1 MKIIILGAGQ
11 VGSSVAESLVSEAN
25 DITMVDVDPKR
36 LALLQDRL
44 DLRTVTGNASHPS
57 VLVNAGAHDADMV
70 LAVTE
75 HDETNLVAC
84 KLAATLFNTPTKIAR
99 IRSTEYLAHP
109 EIFSTENFCVDFAIS
124 PEQILT
130 EYIEK
135 LVEFPEAL
143 QVLDFASGKVSLVA
157 VRALKGGSLV
167 GQELQQL
174 RKHVPNVDTRVAAI
188 FRQDRP
194 IIPEGDT
201 IIEAEDEVFFIAA
214 TEDIRTVMRE
224 LRKMDRPVKHVMI
237 AGGGKIGRRLA
248 MTLEKDYQVRII
260 ERNYQACE
268 RLAGELSNALVLHGD
283 ATDETLLESE
293 SIAEMD
299 LFCALTND
307 EENNIMAA
315 LLAKRMGAHK
325 VIALINRRAYVDLVQ
340 GSRIDI
346 AISPAQVT
354 IGSLLAYVRH
364 GDVAAVHSLRRGAAE
379 ALELVAHGDA
389 RSSSVVGRKIEE
401 IKLPKGATIGAIVRG
416 LPRTE
421 GLFGESLSS
430 AELEKNLADSSHSI
444 RVIIAHHDTVIE
456 SEDHVILFVV
466 NRKMIREVEKLFQV
480 NVGFL

>member
-25 DITMVDVDPKR
+25 DITMVDTDPKR
-36 LALLQDRL
+36 LALLQDRF
-44 DLRTVTGNASHPS
+44 DLRTVMGNAAHPS
-57 VLVNAGAHDADMV
+57 VLVNAGAHDADMI

-75 HDETNLVAC
+75 SDETNLVAC

-99 IRSTEYLAHP
+99 IRSTEYLKHP
-109 EIFSTENFCVDFAIS
+109 EIFSDENFCVDFAIS

-135 LVEFPEAL
+135 LIEFPEAL

-157 VRALKGGSLV
+157 VRALKDGALV
-167 GQELQQL
+167 GQQLQKL

-188 FRQDRP
+188 FRKDRP

-224 LRKMDRPVKHVMI
+224 LRGMDKPVKHVMI
-237 AGGGKIGRRLA
+237 AGGGKIGKRLA
-248 MTLEKDYQVRII
+248 QTLEKDYQVRII
-260 ERNYQACE
+260 EHNYQTCE
-268 RLAGELSNALVLHGD
+268 RLAAELNDALVLNGD

-293 SIAEMD
+293 NIADMD
-299 LFCALTND
+299 MFCALTND
-307 EENNIMAA
+307 DENNVMSA

-325 VIALINRRAYVDLVQ
+325 VISLINRRAYVDLVQ
-340 GSRIDI
+340 SGVIDI

-379 ALELVAHGDA
+379 ALELIAHGDT
-389 RSSSVVGRKIEE
+389 RSSNVVGRKIEE
-401 IKLPKGATIGAIVRG
+401 INLPKGATIGAIVRG
-416 LPRTE
+416 LPKSKGIMGEDLIIEHGKSPSNDRT
-421 GLFGESLSS
+421 
-430 AELEKNLADSSHSI
+430 
-444 RVIIAHHDTVIE
+444 RVIIAHHDIVIE
-456 SEDHVILFVV
+456 QEDHVILFVI

>member
-25 DITMVDVDPKR
+25 DITLVDVEPKR

-44 DLRTVTGNASHPS
+44 DLRTVVGNASHPS
-57 VLVNAGAHDADMV
+57 VLVNAGAHDADMI

-99 IRSTEYLAHP
+99 IRSTAYLAHP

-135 LVEFPEAL
+135 LIEFPEAL
-143 QVLDFASGKVSLVA
+143 QVLDFALGKVSLVA
-157 VRALKGGSLV
+157 VRALKGGPLV
-167 GQELQQL
+167 GQQLQQL

-188 FRQDRP
+188 FRKDRP

-201 IIEAEDEVFFIAA
+201 VIEAEDEVFFIAA
-214 TEDIRTVMRE
+214 SEDIRTVMRE
-224 LRKMDRPVKHVMI
+224 LRKMERPVKHVMI
-237 AGGGKIGRRLA
+237 AGGGKIGRRLGV
-248 MTLEKDYQVRII
+248 TLEKDYQVRII
-260 ERNYQACE
+260 ERDYRVCE
-268 RLAGELSNALVLHGD
+268 RLAGELSDALVLHGD
-283 ATDETLLESE
+283 ATDETLLEDE
-293 SIAEMD
+293 NIAEMD
-299 LFCALTND
+299 MFCALTND
-307 EENNIMAA
+307 EENNIMSA

-379 ALELVAHGDA
+379 ALELVVHGDA
-389 RSSSVVGRKIEE
+389 KSSNVVGRRVEE

-416 LPRTE
+416 MPNPE
-421 GLFGESLSS
+421 GIFGENLVSNQEKTLS
-430 AELEKNLADSSHSI
+430 ASSNPI

-456 SEDHVILFVV
+456 QEDHVILFVI
-466 NRKMIREVEKLFQV
+466 NRKMIREVERLFQV

>member
-25 DITMVDVDPKR
+25 DITIVDVDATR
-36 LALLQDRL
+36 LALLQERL
-44 DLRTVTGNASHPS
+44 DLRTVVGNASHPS
-57 VLVNAGAHDADMV
+57 VLASAGAQDADMI

-99 IRSTEYLAHP
+99 IRSADYLKHP

-135 LVEFPEAL
+135 LIEFPEAL
-143 QVLDFASGKVSLVA
+143 QVLDFAAGMVSLVA
-157 VRALKGGSLV
+157 VRALNGGPLV
-167 GQELQQL
+167 GQQLQEL

-188 FRQDRP
+188 FRKDRS

-201 IIEAEDEVFFIAA
+201 VVEAEDEVFFIAA
-214 TEDIRTVMRE
+214 AEDIRKVMRE
-224 LRKMDRPVKHVMI
+224 LRRMDKPVKRVMI
-237 AGGGKIGRRLA
+237 AGGGKIGKRLGEA
-248 MTLEKDYQVRII
+248 LEKDYQVRII
-260 ERNYQACE
+260 EHNYQASK
-268 RLAGELSNALVLHGD
+268 RLAAELNNALVLYGD
-283 ATDETLLESE
+283 ATDEVLLESE
-293 SIAEMD
+293 NIAEMD
-299 LFCALTND
+299 MFCALTND
-307 EENNIMAA
+307 DENNIISA

-325 VIALINRRAYVDLVQ
+325 VISLINRRAYVDLVQ

-354 IGSLLAYVRH
+354 IGSLLAYVRN

-379 ALELVAHGDA
+379 ALELVVHGDA
-389 RSSSVVGRKIEE
+389 KSSNVVGRKIED
-401 IKLPKGATIGAIVRG
+401 IKLPKGATIGAIARG
-416 LPRTE
+416 FPKSK
-421 GLFGESLSS
+421 GIFGENLLV
-430 AELEKNLADSSHSI
+430 EQEKTLLESNKNI
-444 RVIIAHHDTVIE
+444 QVIIAHHDTVIE
-456 SEDHVILFVV
+456 QEDHVILFVID
-466 NRKMIREVEKLFQV
+466 RKMIREVEKFFQV

>member
-11 VGSSVAESLVSEAN
+11 VGSSAAESLVSEAN
-25 DITMVDVDPKR
+25 DITMVDIDSRR

-44 DLRTVTGNASHPS
+44 DLRTVVGNASHPS
-57 VLVNAGAHDADMV
+57 VLANAGAHDADMV

-109 EIFSTENFCVDFAIS
+109 EIFSTQNFCVDFAIC

-130 EYIEK
+130 EYIEN

-157 VRALKGGSLV
+157 VRALQGGALV
-167 GQELQQL
+167 GQQLQQL

-188 FRQDRP
+188 FRKDRP

-201 IIEAEDEVFFIAA
+201 VIEAEDEVFFIAA
-214 TEDIRTVMRE
+214 AEDIRTVMQE
-224 LRKMDRPVKHVMI
+224 LRSMDKPVKHVMI
-237 AGGGKIGRRLA
+237 AGGGKIGKRLGEA
-248 MTLEKDYQVRII
+248 LEKDYQVRII
-260 ERNYQACE
+260 EHNYQACE
-268 RLAGELSNALVLHGD
+268 RLAGELNHVLVLHGD

-299 LFCALTND
+299 MFCALTND
-307 EENNIMAA
+307 DENNIMSS
-315 LLAKRMGAHK
+315 LLAKRMGAHR

-340 GSRIDI
+340 SSGIDI

-389 RSSSVVGRKIEE
+389 RSSSVVGRKIED

-416 LPRTE
+416 LSRSV
-421 GLFGESLSS
+421 GIFGENLMV
-430 AELEKNLADSSHSI
+430 EQEKILREPSNNI
-444 RVIIAHHDTVIE
+444 QVIIAHHDTVIE
-456 SEDHVILFVV
+456 QEDHVILFVI

>member
-1 MKIIILGAGQ
+1 M
-11 VGSSVAESLVSEAN
+11 GSSVAESLVSEAN
-25 DITMVDVDPKR
+25 DITMVDIDSKR
-36 LALLQDRL
+36 LALLQERL
-44 DLRTVTGNASHPS
+44 DLRTVVGNASHPS
-57 VLVNAGAHDADMV
+57 VLENAGAHDADMI

-84 KLAATLFNTPTKIAR
+84 KLAASLFNTPTKIAR

-109 EIFSTENFCVDFAIS
+109 DIFSTENFCVDFAIS

-130 EYIEK
+130 EYIVK
-135 LVEFPEAL
+135 LIEFPEAL

-157 VRALKGGSLV
+157 VRALQGGPLV
-167 GQELQQL
+167 GQQLQEL
-174 RKHVPNVDTRVAAI
+174 RKHVPNVDSRVAAI
-188 FRQDRP
+188 FRKDRP

-201 IIEAEDEVFFIAA
+201 VIEAEDEVFFIAA

-224 LRKMDRPVKHVMI
+224 LRKMDKPVKHVMI
-237 AGGGKIGRRLA
+237 AGGGKIGKRLA
-248 MTLEKDYQVRII
+248 ETLEKDYQVKII
-260 ERNYQACE
+260 EHNYQASE
-268 RLAGELSNALVLHGD
+268 HLAAELSSALVLHGD

-293 SIAEMD
+293 NIADMD
-299 LFCALTND
+299 MFCALTND
-307 EENNIMAA
+307 EENNIMSA

-354 IGSLLAYVRH
+354 IGSLLAYVRQ
-364 GDVAAVHSLRRGAAE
+364 GDVVAVHSLRRGAAE

-389 RSSSVVGRKIEE
+389 RSSHAVGRKVGE

-416 LPRTE
+416 LPE
-421 GLFGESLSS
+421 SDGPFGENLS
-430 AELEKNLADSSHSI
+430 AEYEKVLHHSDNNI

-456 SEDHVILFVV
+456 QEDHVILFVI